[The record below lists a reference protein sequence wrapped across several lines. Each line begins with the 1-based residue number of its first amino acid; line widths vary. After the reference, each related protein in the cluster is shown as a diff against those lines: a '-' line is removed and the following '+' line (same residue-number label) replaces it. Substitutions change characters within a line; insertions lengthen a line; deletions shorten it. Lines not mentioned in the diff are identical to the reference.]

1 MPALRTEGE
10 ALGTDVEI
18 LTFPSAAGRPGS
30 PTDSRTPHTSLSAAQ
45 RAIGVSGLGV
55 RAGKP
60 RAAGTGRTQEGR
72 ALSHSD
78 PLAVHAVSPGNR
90 TAGLR
95 LTAGVRPSLG
105 PSATS
110 RPPLPPEPAPPPPPG
125 RPHRADG
132 RPAAQPGPGPRRFPP
147 QPPHLRHRRAS
158 CELPSARMPQRPP
171 FVFIPALTEGR
182 EDLFSCTSSRLP
194 SSRTRRVT
202 PKLKDSHTSPCNA
215 TRPPP
220 GEVRSAARSPSLQL
234 SCYPFLP
241 TATESTAS
249 VDVCFAHSCER
260 YR

>member
-171 FVFIPALTEGR
+171 FVFIPGEAGPAPAPPRPLAPSGR
-182 EDLFSCTSSRLP
+182 RAVGGGFM
-194 SSRTRRVT
+194 RVG
-202 PKLKDSHTSPCNA
+202 
-215 TRPPP
+215 P
-220 GEVRSAARSPSLQL
+220 GELVPHSGRLEGKGRAGGDAGVGG
-234 SCYPFLP
+234 
-241 TATESTAS
+241 AGAS
-249 VDVCFAHSCER
+249 GR
-260 YR
+260 G

>member
-1 MPALRTEGE
+1 MEGGGAKAE
-10 ALGTDVEI
+10 MAVRPPVGGAGSWRGGANVGRGYGEDGGGARWVELLG
-18 LTFPSAAGRPGS
+18 G
-30 PTDSRTPHTSLSAAQ
+30 
-45 RAIGVSGLGV
+45 
-55 RAGKP
+55 RAGLEREP
-60 RAAGTGRTQEGR
+60 RVSRGARGAWCGR
-72 ALSHSD
+72 ASLFV
-78 PLAVHAVSPGNR
+78 PQAR
-90 TAGLR
+90 T
-95 LTAGVRPSLG
+95 SLG
-105 PSATS
+105 P
-110 RPPLPPEPAPPPPPG
+110 
-125 RPHRADG
+125 
-132 RPAAQPGPGPRRFPP
+132 RFSEVRGNRIW
-147 QPPHLRHRRAS
+147 LCFS
-158 CELPSARMPQRPP
+158 K
-171 FVFIPALTEGR
+171 ALTEGR